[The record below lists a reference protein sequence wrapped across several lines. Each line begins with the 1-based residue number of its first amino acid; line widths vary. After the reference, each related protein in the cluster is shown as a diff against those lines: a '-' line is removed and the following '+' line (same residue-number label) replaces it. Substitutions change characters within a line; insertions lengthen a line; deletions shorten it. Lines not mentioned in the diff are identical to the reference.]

1 MSDLSTP
8 AEIGDVARQAEAL
21 QDEKWAKVAAAENAK
36 LKAEVDAAKAELAA
50 TNEKHNRTEKADAS
64 LLKEIERKQQALAA
78 AEKAASHRK
87 RTIRPAAQFFAC
99 TSTALDR
106 VTALAKRHSEAA
118 VPQVRKKLGQL
129 QPFLAVPTRM
139 HGQLA
144 PFGST

>member
-21 QDEKWAKVAAAENAK
+21 LDEKWAKVAAAENAK

-87 RTIRPAAQFFAC
+87 RTIRPVAQLSAC

-118 VPQVRKKLGQL
+118 VPQVRKTPSWPRSWANFSL
-129 QPFLAVPTRM
+129 F
-139 HGQLA
+139 
-144 PFGST
+144 